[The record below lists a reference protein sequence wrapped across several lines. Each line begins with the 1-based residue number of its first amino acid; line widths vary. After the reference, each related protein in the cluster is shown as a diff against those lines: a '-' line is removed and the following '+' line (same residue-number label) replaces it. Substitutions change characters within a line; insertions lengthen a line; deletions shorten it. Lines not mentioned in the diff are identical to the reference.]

1 MIPFDDAL
9 DIVLKNAPRMAE
21 QKIRLKEAAGSVLAE
36 DIVSDVDMPPFNK
49 SAMDGYAVR
58 SDDLRTVP
66 VKLEIIEDIPAG
78 NVPTKKI
85 GPGRCARIMTGAP
98 VPEGAD
104 TVVMQEYT
112 EDDGHGAITILKPAS
127 AGLNICLKSEN
138 LKAGDTV
145 LRKGTVIRPSEIALL
160 GAVGKSKVKIVGRP
174 RAAVLATGNEIVAI
188 DTTPSPG
195 QIRNS
200 SSHAVISR
208 LSGEGIETDYLGIAG
223 DDQAA
228 LRAALEKGIGE
239 YDIFMVTGGVSVGR
253 YDLVKDQLR
262 QLGMKI
268 HFEKVAVKPGKP
280 TVFGTNGKCVVFGL
294 PGNPVSTI
302 VLTELFVVPCI
313 RTMMGHPE
321 PVRPPIQA
329 VLDEPV
335 SSKGTREVFIP
346 VRLYRN
352 NETWRAAPVEY
363 HGSADIVGLSCAN
376 ALARIPA
383 GTDKPGSHISVYR
396 LF

>member
-1 MIPFDDAL
+1 MISFDDAL
-9 DIVLKNAPRMAE
+9 AIVLKNTPLLAE
-21 QKIRLKEAAGSVLAE
+21 RKVALKETAGCTLAE

-58 SDDLRTVP
+58 SDDLRDIP
-66 VKLEIIEDIPAG
+66 VKLKIIEDIPAG
-78 NVPTKKI
+78 SRPTKEI
-85 GPGRCARIMTGAP
+85 GPGQCARIMTGAP

-104 TVVMQEYT
+104 TVVMQERT
-112 EDDGHGAITILKPAS
+112 EDDGHGTVTILEPAS
-127 AGLNICLKSEN
+127 AGLNICLEAEN
-138 LKAGDTV
+138 LKAEDTV
-145 LRKGTVIRPSEIALL
+145 LRRGTVIRPSEIALL
-160 GAVGKSKVKIVGRP
+160 GAVGKSEVKIYRRP
-174 RAAVLATGNEIVAI
+174 RAALLATGNEIVEI
-188 DTTPSPG
+188 DATPSPG

-208 LSGEGIETDYLGIAG
+208 LYGEGIETDYLGIAG
-223 DDQAA
+223 DDPAN

-262 QLGMKI
+262 QLGTDI
-268 HFEKVAVKPGKP
+268 RFEKVAVKPGKP

-294 PGNPVSTI
+294 PGNPVSTL
-302 VLTELFVVPCI
+302 VLVELLVVPCI

-329 VLDEPV
+329 VLDEPI
-335 SSKGTREVFIP
+335 SSRRQRDVFLP
-346 VRLYRN
+346 VRLYYDN
-352 NETWRAAPVEY
+352 GTWRAVPVEY
-363 HGSADIVGLSCAN
+363 HGSADIVGLSRAN
-376 ALARIPA
+376 ALARI
-383 GTDKPGSHISVYR
+383 KPGGHISVYR